1 MWKLLRNL
9 LLVAILLAGVLKL
22 VLWYEVRQN
31 AARLVSAWAP
41 YAQVQYDSIGVNL
54 DGSIGIGGLNVTFG
68 KGPARSSW
76 RASQVDVE
84 TPGPFWL
91 LRRTLMSDES
101 FPAHLGLT
109 VRGLQPP
116 AGASPFDW
124 RWLSPLSLVPF
135 ETFGCGVVS
144 RLSIADY
151 QRMGL
156 NPGVAQQHLEYR
168 YDAAA
173 NALTFTGELST
184 PPFSAISLS
193 GELQQ
198 FDARSLTLKGWPKLH
213 VAVLTAEYA
222 DSGYLAKR
230 NRFCAQQAG
239 ASPAG
244 FIDQHLSA
252 IKSYLDSLG
261 VQTTVGV
268 ETIYRDL
275 VTSGGRMSV
284 QSLPNP
290 GFTLEALTAE
300 PADALVR
307 QLNLTTRHNDAP
319 PVMLRLAFKA
329 PPNSADEATV
339 AAIAPSTT
347 ATPAPAPP
355 SSPAANASATAPP
368 PAQVTKPVAAVV
380 AASTTATTP
389 APAASA
395 PIVAKPS
402 VVTPP
407 PAAPAPATTPAA
419 AVAATPAKPN
429 GTATPPAAAPATPAK
444 TGDASG
450 LPSLPAPPE
459 GSTLALVWKPTV
471 DRLPDAPPA
480 VRDYDV
486 IEFGAANTYAGR
498 FVRVLTSGGKK
509 VEGRLIGIGPEGTTL
524 GLRVNKPGGSAELQV
539 QRSVIVEI
547 RLPHQKPAAPAGG

>member
-41 YAQVQYDSIGVNL
+41 FAQVQYDSLGVNL
-54 DGSIGIGGLNVTFG
+54 DGTIGVVGVSVVFG
-68 KGPARSSW
+68 KGPTRSSW

-91 LRRTLMSDES
+91 LRRTLIGDES
-101 FPAHLGLT
+101 FPAHLGVT
-109 VRGLQPP
+109 VKGLQPP

-193 GELQQ
+193 GELQE
-198 FDARSLTLKGWPKLH
+198 FDARAFTPKGWPKLH

-230 NRFCAQQAG
+230 NNFCAQQAG
-239 ASPAG
+239 ANPAA
-244 FIDQHLSA
+244 FVDQHLGA
-252 IKSYLDSLG
+252 IKSYLEGLG
-261 VQTTVGV
+261 VQTTSGV
-268 ETIYRDL
+268 ETIYRNL

-290 GFTLEALTAE
+290 GFTLDALSSEA
-300 PADALVR
+300 PDALVR

-319 PVMLRLAFKA
+319 PVMLRLAFRT
-329 PPNSADEATV
+329 PDATDD
-339 AAIAPSTT
+339 AAAAAPSAVAPT
-347 ATPAPAPP
+347 A
-355 SSPAANASATAPP
+355 SASTAVASTAIATAPP
-368 PAQVTKPVAAVV
+368 ASPPKPAGAVV
-380 AASTTATTP
+380 TASPTTP
-389 APAASA
+389 APSA
-395 PIVAKPS
+395 PIVAKPPA
-402 VVTPP
+402 VTSPP
-407 PAAPAPATTPAA
+407 PAPARPTATA
-419 AVAATPAKPN
+419 AVAATPAKLN
-429 GTATPPAAAPATPAK
+429 GTAVPPAAVAPALPTK
-444 TGDASG
+444 TGDAAG
-450 LPSLPAPPE
+450 LPSTPAPPA
-459 GSTLALVWKPTV
+459 GSTLALVWKSTV
-471 DRLPDAPPA
+471 DRLPDAPPPA
-480 VRDYDV
+480 RDYDV
-486 IEFGAANTYAGR
+486 IESGAVNNYAGR

-509 VEGRLIGIGPEGTTL
+509 VEGHIIGLGPDGTTL
-524 GLRVNKPGGSAELQV
+524 ALRVNKPGGTAELQV

-547 RLPHQKPAAPAGG
+547 RLPHQKPATAGG

>member
-22 VLWYEVRQN
+22 VLWYEVRQS

-41 YAQVQYDSIGVNL
+41 FAQVQYDSLGVNL
-54 DGSIGIGGLNVTFG
+54 DGTIGVGGLNVVFG
-68 KGPARSSW
+68 KGPARATW

-84 TPGPFWL
+84 TSGPLWL
-91 LRRTLMSDES
+91 LRRTLLGDES

-109 VRGLQPP
+109 VKGLQPP

-168 YDAAA
+168 YDAMA

-193 GELQQ
+193 GELQN
-198 FDARSLTLKGWPKLH
+198 FDARSLTPQGWPKLH
-213 VAVLTAEYA
+213 VAVLTAEYV
-222 DSGYLAKR
+222 DSGYLVKR
-230 NRFCAQQAG
+230 NHFCAQQAG
-239 ASPAG
+239 ANPPA
-244 FIDQHLSA
+244 FINQHLDA
-252 IKSYLDSLG
+252 IKAYLDGLG
-261 VQTTVGV
+261 VQTTAGV
-268 ETIYRDL
+268 ETIYRNL
-275 VTSGGRMSV
+275 VTNGGRMSV

-290 GFTLEALTAE
+290 GFTLESLSSEA
-300 PADALVR
+300 PDALVR

-319 PVMLRLAFKA
+319 PVMLRLAFKTPEAADDATAAA
-329 PPNSADEATV
+329 PGAAT
-339 AAIAPSTT
+339 A
-347 ATPAPAPP
+347 APP
-355 SSPAANASATAPP
+355 SSASAAVTSAPAP
-368 PAQVTKPVAAVV
+368 TTPSAPATKPAAVV
-380 AASTTATTP
+380 TASPP
-389 APAASA
+389 APTPA
-395 PIVAKPS
+395 PIVAKPPIATS
-402 VVTPP
+402 AASAPAHVATTTGAVVATPP
-407 PAAPAPATTPAA
+407 AKSNATTATPAA
-419 AVAATPAKPN
+419 A
-429 GTATPPAAAPATPAK
+429 AAAPAK
-444 TGDASG
+444 TGDTAG
-450 LPSLPAPPE
+450 LPSTPAPPE

-471 DRLPDAPPA
+471 DRLPDAPPPA
-480 VRDYDV
+480 RDYDI
-486 IEFGAANTYAGR
+486 IEAGAVNNYAGR

-509 VEGRLIGIGPEGTTL
+509 VEGHIIGIGPDGTTIA
-524 GLRVNKPGGSAELQV
+524 LRVNKPGGSAELQV

-547 RLPHQKPAAPAGG
+547 RLPHQKPAATGG

>member
-22 VLWYEVRQN
+22 VLWYEVRQS
-31 AARLVSAWAP
+31 AARLVGAWAP
-41 YAQVQYDSIGVNL
+41 LAQVQYDSLGVNL
-54 DGSIGIGGLNVTFG
+54 DGTIGVGGVSVVFG
-68 KGPARSSW
+68 KGPTRSTW

-84 TPGPFWL
+84 TSGPFWL
-91 LRRTLMSDES
+91 LRRTLMGDES

-109 VRGLQPP
+109 VKGLQPP

-156 NPGVAQQHLEYR
+156 NPGAAQQHLEYR

-193 GELQQ
+193 GELQD
-198 FDARSLTLKGWPKLH
+198 FDARSLTPKGWPKLH

-222 DSGYLAKR
+222 DSGYLVKR
-230 NRFCAQQAG
+230 NHFCAQQAG
-239 ASPAG
+239 ANPAA
-244 FIDQHLSA
+244 FIDQHLEA
-252 IKSYLDSLG
+252 IKSYLDGLG
-261 VQTTVGV
+261 VQTAAGV
-268 ETIYRDL
+268 EKIYREL

-290 GFTLEALTAE
+290 GFTLDALSTE
-300 PADALVR
+300 TPDALVR

-319 PVMLRLAFKA
+319 PVMLRLAFRTPDAADDATAAAPGAVAPTA
-329 PPNSADEATV
+329 PPSTAVASTPVATAPATPSATPPKAAGGVVTASPITPATS
-339 AAIAPSTT
+339 APIVSKPPIVTS
-347 ATPAPAPP
+347 PAPAPTRATATATAIAATP
-355 SSPAANASATAPP
+355 AKSIGTVPPAA
-368 PAQVTKPVAAVV
+368 
-380 AASTTATTP
+380 
-389 APAASA
+389 
-395 PIVAKPS
+395 
-402 VVTPP
+402 
-407 PAAPAPATTPAA
+407 AAPAPA
-419 AVAATPAKPN
+419 
-429 GTATPPAAAPATPAK
+429 K
-444 TGDASG
+444 TGDPAG

-471 DRLPDAPPA
+471 DRLPDAPPPA
-480 VRDYDV
+480 RDYDV
-486 IEFGAANTYAGR
+486 IDSGAANNYAGR

-509 VEGRLIGIGPEGTTL
+509 VEGHIIGLGPDGTTL
-524 GLRVNKPGGSAELQV
+524 ALRVTKPGGTAELQV

-547 RLPHQKPAAPAGG
+547 RLPHQKPAATGS

>member
-1 MWKLLRNL
+1 MDHAQSNR
-9 LLVAILLAGVLKL
+9 LAGVLKL

-31 AARLVSAWAP
+31 AARLVGAWAP
-41 YAQVQYDSIGVNL
+41 IAQVQYDSLGVNL
-54 DGSIGIGGLNVTFG
+54 DGTIGVGGVSVVFG
-68 KGPARSSW
+68 KGPTRSSW
-76 RASQVDVE
+76 HASQVDIE
-84 TPGPFWL
+84 TSGPFWL
-91 LRRTLMSDES
+91 LRRTLMGDES
-101 FPAHLGLT
+101 FPARLGVT
-109 VRGLQPP
+109 VKGLQPP

-184 PPFSAISLS
+184 PPFSVISLS

-198 FDARSLTLKGWPKLH
+198 FDARSLTPTGWPKLH

-222 DSGYLAKR
+222 DGGYLVKR
-230 NRFCAQQAG
+230 NHFCAQQAG
-239 ASPAG
+239 ATPAA
-244 FIDQHLSA
+244 FIDQHIVA
-252 IKSYLDSLG
+252 IKSYLDGLG

-268 ETIYRDL
+268 ETIYRSL

-290 GFTLEALTAE
+290 GFTLDALSAE
-300 PADALVR
+300 VPDALVR

-319 PVMLRLAFKA
+319 PVMLRLAFRTPEAADDATTAAATGAATQAAPAPAMTVVASAKVAPALPPMSPPPSPSKPSGALVAA
-329 PPNSADEATV
+329 PPTTP
-339 AAIAPSTT
+339 APSTPIV
-347 ATPAPAPP
+347 AKP
-355 SSPAANASATAPP
+355 PAAT
-368 PAQVTKPVAAVV
+368 
-380 AASTTATTP
+380 TTP
-389 APAASA
+389 APAG
-395 PIVAKPS
+395 PS
-402 VVTPP
+402 
-407 PAAPAPATTPAA
+407 TTPT
-419 AVAATPAKPN
+419 AVAATPAKSNATTVPPAAS
-429 GTATPPAAAPATPAK
+429 TSATPPKASDAA
-444 TGDASG
+444 G

-471 DRLPDAPPA
+471 DRLPDAPPPT
-480 VRDYDV
+480 RDYDV
-486 IEFGAANTYAGR
+486 IESGAVNNYAGR

-509 VEGRLIGIGPEGTTL
+509 VEGHIIGLGPDGTTL
-524 GLRVNKPGGSAELQV
+524 ALRVNKPGGSAELQV

-547 RLPHQKPAAPAGG
+547 RLPHQKPAAAGG

>member
-22 VLWYEVRQN
+22 ALWYEVRQS
-31 AARLVSAWAP
+31 ATRLVSAWAP
-41 YAQVQYDSIGVNL
+41 VAQVQYDSIGVNL
-54 DGSIGIGGLNVTFG
+54 DGTIALAGVSVVFG
-68 KGPARSSW
+68 KGPTRSSW

-84 TPGPFWL
+84 TSGPFWL
-91 LRRTLMSDES
+91 LRRGLMGDES

-109 VRGLQPP
+109 VKGLQPP

-156 NPGVAQQHLEYR
+156 NPGVAQQHLDYR
-168 YDAAA
+168 YDAAT

-193 GELQQ
+193 GELQH
-198 FDARSLTLKGWPKLH
+198 FDARSITLKGWPSLQ

-222 DSGYLAKR
+222 DNGYLAKR
-230 NRFCAQQAG
+230 NHFCAQQAG
-239 ASPAG
+239 MNPAA
-244 FIDQHLSA
+244 FIDQHLDA
-252 IKSYLDSLG
+252 IKAYLDSVG
-261 VQTTVGV
+261 VQTTAGV
-268 ETIYRDL
+268 ETIYRSL

-290 GFTLEALTAE
+290 GFTLEAFSTEAR
-300 PADALVR
+300 DALVR

-319 PVMLRLAFKA
+319 PVMLRLAFKT
-329 PPNSADEATV
+329 PNVADD
-339 AAIAPSTT
+339 
-347 ATPAPAPP
+347 ATPALASVTAAPTAPAGSIVASASVAPVPP
-355 SSPAANASATAPP
+355 AKPAATIVSASPTTTASSLPVVSKPPVVVASPP
-368 PAQVTKPVAAVV
+368 PAPVQPAA
-380 AASTTATTP
+380 TATT
-389 APAASA
+389 A
-395 PIVAKPS
+395 
-402 VVTPP
+402 
-407 PAAPAPATTPAA
+407 
-419 AVAATPAKPN
+419 AATPAKSN
-429 GTATPPAAAPATPAK
+429 GASAAPAATAPAAPAK
-444 TGDASG
+444 VGDAG
-450 LPSLPAPPE
+450 LPSTPAPPE

-471 DRLPDAPPA
+471 DRLPDATPPA
-480 VRDYDV
+480 RDYDL
-486 IEFGAANTYAGR
+486 IEAGAANNYAGR

-509 VEGRLIGIGPEGTTL
+509 VEGHIIGLGPDGTTL
-524 GLRVNKPGGSAELQV
+524 ALRVNKPGGSAELQV

-547 RLPHQKPAAPAGG
+547 RLPHQKPAAAGG

>member
-22 VLWYEVRQN
+22 VLWYEVRQS
-31 AARLVSAWAP
+31 AARLVSAWTP
-41 YAQVQYDSIGVNL
+41 VAQVQYESLGVNL
-54 DGSIGIGGLNVTFG
+54 DGTIGVGGLNVVFG
-68 KGPARSSW
+68 KGPARTTW
-76 RASQVDVE
+76 RASQLDIE
-84 TPGPFWL
+84 TSGPLWL
-91 LRRTLMSDES
+91 LRRMLMGDES
-101 FPAHLGLT
+101 FPAHLGVT
-109 VRGLQPP
+109 VKGLQPP

-156 NPGVAQQHLEYR
+156 NPGAAQQHLEYR

-198 FDARSLTLKGWPKLH
+198 FDARSLSLKGWPKLQ

-222 DSGYLAKR
+222 DGGYLAKR
-230 NRFCAQQAG
+230 NHFCAQQAG
-239 ASPAG
+239 VSPAT
-244 FIDQHLSA
+244 FIDQHLVA
-252 IKSYLDSLG
+252 IKSYLDGLG

-268 ETIYRDL
+268 ETIYRSL

-290 GFTLEALTAE
+290 GFTLDALSSEA
-300 PADALVR
+300 PDALVR

-319 PVMLRLAFKA
+319 PVMLRLAFRTPDA
-329 PPNSADEATV
+329 ADDATSA
-339 AAIAPSTT
+339 AAGA
-347 ATPAPAPP
+347 ATPAAPAP
-355 SSPAANASATAPP
+355 AMTVVASAKVAPALPPVPP
-368 PAQVTKPVAAVV
+368 PTSPSKPAGAVV
-380 AASTTATTP
+380 TASPTTP
-389 APAASA
+389 APSA
-395 PIVAKPS
+395 PIVAKPPAA
-402 VVTPP
+402 TPP
-407 PAAPAPATTPAA
+407 PGPVRPATTPIE
-419 AVAATPAKPN
+419 VAAIPTKSNATTVPPAASAS
-429 GTATPPAAAPATPAK
+429 ATPPKTSDAA
-444 TGDASG
+444 G

-471 DRLPDAPPA
+471 DRLPEAPPA
-480 VRDYDV
+480 ARDYDV
-486 IEFGAANTYAGR
+486 IESGAANNYAGR

-509 VEGRLIGIGPEGTTL
+509 VEGHIIGLGPDGTTL
-524 GLRVNKPGGSAELQV
+524 ALRVNKPGGSAELQV

-547 RLPHQKPAAPAGG
+547 RLPHQKPAATGG

>member
-9 LLVAILLAGVLKL
+9 LVVAILLAGVLKL

-31 AARLVSAWAP
+31 AARLVSAWTP
-41 YAQVQYDSIGVNL
+41 IAQVQYDSLGVNL
-54 DGSIGIGGLNVTFG
+54 DGTIGVGGVSVVFG

-84 TPGPFWL
+84 TSGPFWL
-91 LRRTLMSDES
+91 LRRMLMGDDS
-101 FPAHLGLT
+101 FPAHLGVT
-109 VRGLQPP
+109 VKGLQPP

-156 NPGVAQQHLEYR
+156 NPGAAQQHLEYR
-168 YDAAA
+168 YDAVA

-198 FDARSLTLKGWPKLH
+198 FDPRSLSLKGWPKLH

-222 DSGYLAKR
+222 DGGYLAKR
-230 NRFCAQQAG
+230 NHFCAQQAG
-239 ASPAG
+239 ANPAT
-244 FIDQHLSA
+244 FIDQHIVA
-252 IKSYLDSLG
+252 IKTYLDGLG
-261 VQTTVGV
+261 VRTTAGV
-268 ETIYRDL
+268 ETIYRNL

-290 GFTLEALTAE
+290 GFTLDALASEA
-300 PADALVR
+300 PDALVR

-319 PVMLRLAFKA
+319 PVMLRLAFRTPDATDDATAAA
-329 PPNSADEATV
+329 PGAV
-339 AAIAPSTT
+339 APT
-347 ATPAPAPP
+347 APAPAMTVVA
-355 SSPAANASATAPP
+355 SAQVAPAAP
-368 PAQVTKPVAAVV
+368 PAAAPKPAGAVV
-380 AASTTATTP
+380 AASPTTP
-389 APAASA
+389 AQSA
-395 PIVAKPS
+395 PIVAKPPA
-402 VVTPP
+402 VTAP
-407 PAAPAPATTPAA
+407 PAPARPITTPTAVAGTTAKSNAVAVSPA
-419 AVAATPAKPN
+419 AVASATPAKS
-429 GTATPPAAAPATPAK
+429 ADAA
-444 TGDASG
+444 G
-450 LPSLPAPPE
+450 LPSPPAPPE

-471 DRLPDAPPA
+471 DRLPDAPPPA
-480 VRDYDV
+480 RDYDV
-486 IEFGAANTYAGR
+486 IESGAVNNYAGR

-509 VEGRLIGIGPEGTTL
+509 VEGRILGLGPDGTTL
-524 GLRVNKPGGSAELQV
+524 ALRVNKPGGSAELQV

-547 RLPHQKPAAPAGG
+547 QLPHQKPAAAGG

>member
-22 VLWYEVRQN
+22 VLWYEVRQS

-41 YAQVQYDSIGVNL
+41 FAQVQYDSLGVNL
-54 DGSIGIGGLNVTFG
+54 DGTIGVGGLNVVFG
-68 KGPARSSW
+68 KGPARSTW

-84 TPGPFWL
+84 TTGPFWL
-91 LRRTLMSDES
+91 LRRTLMGDES

-109 VRGLQPP
+109 IKGLQPP

-173 NALTFTGELST
+173 NALTFTSELST

-193 GELQQ
+193 GELQNV
-198 FDARSLTLKGWPKLH
+198 DARALTPQGWPKLH

-222 DSGYLAKR
+222 DSGYLVKR
-230 NRFCAQQAG
+230 NHFCAQQAG
-239 ASPAG
+239 ATSPA
-244 FIDQHLSA
+244 FIDQHLDA
-252 IKSYLDSLG
+252 IKAYLDGLG
-261 VQTTVGV
+261 VQTTAGV
-268 ETIYRDL
+268 EKIYREL

-290 GFTLEALTAE
+290 GFTLEALSSDA
-300 PADALVR
+300 PDALVR

-319 PVMLRLAFKA
+319 PVMLRLAFKSPEA
-329 PPNSADEATV
+329 ADDATV
-339 AAIAPSTT
+339 AVPGAAAPAPLATSIAN
-347 ATPAPAPP
+347 ARVMPAPAPP
-355 SSPAANASATAPP
+355 PSAPTA
-368 PAQVTKPVAAVV
+368 KPVAIVT
-380 AASTTATTP
+380 ASPPPPTMP
-389 APAASA
+389 AP
-395 PIVAKPS
+395 IIAKPP
-402 VVTPP
+402 V
-407 PAAPAPATTPAA
+407 
-419 AVAATPAKPN
+419 
-429 GTATPPAAAPATPAK
+429 ATPPAPTRGATTTGAVVATPPAKSNATTTTPVAATAATPAK
-444 TGDASG
+444 TGDPAG
-450 LPSLPAPPE
+450 LPSTPAPPE

-471 DRLPDAPPA
+471 DRLPDAPPPA
-480 VRDYDV
+480 RDYDI
-486 IEFGAANTYAGR
+486 IEQAAVNNYAGR
-498 FVRVLTSGGKK
+498 FVRVLTAGGKK
-509 VEGRLIGIGPEGTTL
+509 VEGHIIGIGPDGTTIA
-524 GLRVNKPGGSAELQV
+524 LRVNMPGGSAELQV

-547 RLPHQKPAAPAGG
+547 RLPHQKPAAAGG